1 MKNIDTLPNAVGI
14 EKDINGII
22 YAPPT
27 KSVSDYTNLL
37 NYNKDLQYPNGGW
50 VNGRLRNSLG
60 KTQRTLAEKSAIDAT
75 LPDAS
80 AGITEA
86 AKLES
91 LVDFKLDSTRRPN
104 GIMISQ

>member
-1 MKNIDTLPNAVGI
+1 
-14 EKDINGII
+14 
-22 YAPPT
+22 
-27 KSVSDYTNLL
+27 
-37 NYNKDLQYPNGGW
+37 LQYPNGHW

-80 AGITEA
+80 VGITEA

-104 GIMISQ
+104 GIMIISSDSPTKIFRGTSNTFRETEKGLILATNLPAYIKLDFNPHTQ